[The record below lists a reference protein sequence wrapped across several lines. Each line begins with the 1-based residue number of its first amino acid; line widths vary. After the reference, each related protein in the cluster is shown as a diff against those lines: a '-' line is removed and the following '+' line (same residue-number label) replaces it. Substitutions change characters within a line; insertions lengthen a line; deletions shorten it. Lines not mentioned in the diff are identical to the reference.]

1 MSKIQKPEQVAEQLG
16 FKDMVKF
23 RRKFSDLISVVSGQ
37 ELMDMELVETRL
49 NDLVNPNSDSSIDSR
64 KKRNRKSSGENLGQV
79 KSRIKRLQ
87 KSIRKQ
93 EPEVEEAREQHEKS
107 SDQEDRLQY
116 LQLNEDLMDKE
127 KSLLNAQ
134 QEYDRIIKERI
145 QKITGPQEEEKQ

>member
-16 FKDMVKF
+16 FKDFPKF
-23 RRKFSDLISVVSGQ
+23 RREFGDLITVISGQ